1 MLLYYAAFI
10 SGVVLPE
17 SSNVLIP
24 ETSVIP
30 IKQVNTK
37 MIHSPAKQLVGSN
50 KTPPKRT
57 VLGFCFCLLSTSLAA
72 DDAGNSHLWQGEW
85 MAEGTDFSLRVV
97 PEGNQFQVEPV
108 FPLGLNWKAGTGMI
122 SGNSGTINVEY
133 EGVTAQVLV
142 QLIDI
147 DSAIVRSM
155 SCQPDYHVICTLVRN
170 QQARFIKNK

>member
-1 MLLYYAAFI
+1 M
-10 SGVVLPE
+10 
-17 SSNVLIP
+17 
-24 ETSVIP
+24 SVIP
-30 IKQVNTK
+30 IKQVNMK
-37 MIHSPAKQLVGSN
+37 MIHNPADRLVCRSRSIPG
-50 KTPPKRT
+50 RT
-57 VLGFCFCLLSTSLAA
+57 ALGLCFCLLVTSLTA

-85 MAEGTDFSLRVV
+85 LAEGTDFRLRVI
-97 PEGNQFQVEPV
+97 PDGNQFQVEPV

-133 EGVTAQVLV
+133 EGVTAQVMV

-170 QQARFIKNK
+170 QQARFIRHK